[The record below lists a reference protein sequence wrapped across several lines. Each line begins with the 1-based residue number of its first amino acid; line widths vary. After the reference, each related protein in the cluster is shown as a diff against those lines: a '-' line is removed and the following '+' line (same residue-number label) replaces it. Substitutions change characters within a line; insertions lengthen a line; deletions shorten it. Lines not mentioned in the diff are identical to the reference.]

1 MSRAWNKKGRYNSIY
16 MTAKLLIGTSGYSY
30 KDWEGVLYPPGTRQS
45 DYLSIYSH
53 EFSVAEL
60 NFSYYR
66 MPDKSLSRRMVD
78 ITGQD
83 FVFSIK
89 AHQSLTHEMTA
100 DALDTNCN
108 EFLNGIEPFID
119 AQKLGA
125 VLLQF
130 PYSFHYKKESRTY
143 LDLLVN
149 RLSHLPLCIEFR
161 NQYWQ
166 RESVYNELRERGIG
180 FVNVDEPDVDG
191 LLKADS
197 MVTSDIG
204 YIRFHGRN
212 AANWW
217 SGDNVSRYDYFYNDN
232 ELKEWIPRIS
242 KILQQTRIILIVFNN
257 HSKGQAVQNARRLK
271 ELLVLA

>member
-1 MSRAWNKKGRYNSIY
+1 
-16 MTAKLLIGTSGYSY
+16 MTGKLLIGTSGYSY
-30 KDWEGVLYPPGTRQS
+30 KDWEGVLYPSGTKQS

-53 EFSVAEL
+53 EFPVAEL

-78 ITGQD
+78 ITSQD
-83 FVFSIK
+83 FVFSVK

-100 DALDTNCN
+100 AALDTNCT
-108 EFLNGIEPFID
+108 EFLNGIGPFVD

-143 LDLLVN
+143 LDLLCN

-166 RESVYNELRERGIG
+166 RESVYNELRGRSIG
-180 FVNVDEPDVDG
+180 FVNVDEPDVEG

-197 MVTSDIG
+197 AVTSDIG
-204 YIRFHGRN
+204 YVRFHGRN

-217 SGDNVSRYDYFYNDN
+217 GGDNVSRYDYCYSDD
-232 ELKEWIPRIS
+232 ELKEWIPRIAS
-242 KILQQTRIILIVFNN
+242 ISQQTRIVLVVFNN
-257 HSKGQAVQNARRLK
+257 HSKGLAVQNARRLK
-271 ELLVLA
+271 ELLVR

>member
-1 MSRAWNKKGRYNSIY
+1 MNNNI
-16 MTAKLLIGTSGYSY
+16 LIGTSGYSY
-30 KDWEGVLYPPGTRQS
+30 KDWEGVLYPPGTKQS
-45 DYLSIYSH
+45 DYLSLYSH

-66 MPDKSLSRRMVD
+66 MPDKSVSRRMVD
-78 ITGQD
+78 ITGRD
-83 FVFSIK
+83 FIFTVK
-89 AHQSLTHEMTA
+89 AHHSLTHEMTA
-100 DALDTNCN
+100 AAIDTNCAA
-108 EFLNGIEPFID
+108 FTSGIEPFMD
-119 AQKLGA
+119 CQKLGA

-130 PYSFHYKKESRTY
+130 PYSFHYKKENRTY
-143 LDLLVN
+143 LDLLCK

-166 RESVYNELRERGIG
+166 RESVYDELRGRGIG
-180 FVNVDEPDVDG
+180 FVNADEPALAG

-197 MVTSDIG
+197 IVTSDIG

-217 SGDNVSRYDYFYNDN
+217 DGDNVSRYDYCYNDN
-232 ELKEWIPRIS
+232 ELKEWIPRITS
-242 KILQQTRIILIVFNN
+242 LLKETRIVLVVFNN

-271 ELLVLA
+271 ELLMST